1 MELIKIKLI
10 IGDMYIAAVCTHGI
24 ASREGDDR
32 PSTCSIASHFKLA
45 DSYLSASVYPR
56 HCICVCVCVCG
67 GGGGGE
73 VIIIGNLCSAFA
85 NSKHF
90 RT

>member
-24 ASREGDDR
+24 VSREGGDR

-56 HCICVCVCVCG
+56 HCMCVCVC
-67 GGGGGE
+67 GGGE
-73 VIIIGNLCSAFA
+73 VIIIGNLYSAFA